1 MNPYDHARSSAR
13 IHGGRWEDYHPLHA
27 WFDATKAV
35 RCHFTHRALRH
46 HDEGVLVA
54 GRRFGDAVVNSDGAA
69 VPIAELGRQHMLEDC
84 RFAPTAS
91 DWTVGYEVPDW
102 VAGDEIGAEA
112 LAELSARRFGGTPED
127 HLPLHRWF
135 LETRSWT
142 TGAAHLMVRH
152 HAFGCFE
159 AEETFGPVIT
169 WASGGVPTRVAA
181 EHHVQTVVGRV
192 PTAADWLKR
201 IRGDRWM
208 LQATSAQKLGL
219 DRAA

>member
-13 IHGGRWEDYHPLHA
+13 THGGIWEDYHPLHA

-46 HDEGVLVA
+46 HHEGISVA
-54 GRRFGDAVVNSDGAA
+54 AERFGETILNSDGAA
-69 VPIAELGRQHMLEDC
+69 IPLAQLGEQHMLEDC
-84 RFAPTAS
+84 RFAPAAS
-91 DWTVGYEVPDW
+91 DWTIGYEMPDW
-102 VAGDEIGAEA
+102 ATVNGRTPDE
-112 LAELSARRFGGTPED
+112 LAELSARRFGGTSGD

-135 LETRSWT
+135 LETSAWT
-142 TGAAHLMVRH
+142 PGPEHLMFRH

-159 AEETFGPVIT
+159 AEEVFGPVIA
-169 WASGGVPTRVAA
+169 WQGGGVPTRVAA
-181 EHHVQTVVGRV
+181 ERHVQTIVGRV

-201 IRGDRWM
+201 IKGDRWM